1 MKKNEIY
8 TLQCEDDT
16 RLGAGIVRLDNQVIF
31 VPDLLIGELADIR
44 IVKVDKKYAF
54 GKIERIIEPSIN
66 RIETE
71 CEHARVCGGCN
82 YQHIKYTA
90 QLEMKTRQ
98 MTDLFHRSVEES
110 IQVLPAIGCDEPF
123 YYRNKAQFPIQI
135 INDEV
140 KMGFYRKHSNQI
152 VPCDECKIQSR
163 EINEIY
169 QYIKERMTVK
179 TAMGLRHL
187 FIRASY
193 YTKEAQVVF
202 IGRNEKNLK
211 SLVNELSGK
220 FNIVSILFNYNTRN
234 DNVILGDTYK
244 VLYGR
249 DYIYEQCLGLK
260 IQLHFKSFFQV
271 NPLQMEKLYSKAIEM
286 ANLDGTQTCIDL
298 YSGTGTIGLSI
309 SKKSKTVL
317 GVEIVEEAVMNA
329 KENARINNITNCNFL
344 CQDATEFANE
354 YKDKKVDVVF
364 VDPPR
369 KGMTEQGINDIV
381 TMQPDTLIYVS
392 CNPETLARD
401 LKIFKEKG
409 YICQMIQPVDMFAQ
423 TLGLENIAKLV
434 KEKD

>member
-8 TLQCEDDT
+8 TLRCIDDT
-16 RLGAGIVRLDNQVIF
+16 RMGSGIVKLDNQVIF

-44 IVKVDKKYAF
+44 ILKVDKKYAF
-54 GKIERIIEPSIN
+54 GRIEKLIEKSSA

-71 CEHARVCGGCN
+71 CLHARVCGGCN
-82 YQHIKYTA
+82 YQHIQYEE
-90 QLEMKTRQ
+90 QLNMKTRQ
-98 MTDLFHRSVEES
+98 MSDLFHRNVSEDIE
-110 IQVLPAIGCDEPF
+110 VLPTIGCENPF
-123 YYRNKAQFPIQI
+123 YYRNKAQFPIQVV
-135 INDEV
+135 NNEV

-152 VPCDECKIQSR
+152 VPCDECKIQSK

-169 QYIKERMTVK
+169 QYIKERMNVK
-179 TAMGLRHL
+179 MATGLRHL

-202 IGRNEKNLK
+202 IGKSEKNIKNLVEELK
-211 SLVNELSGK
+211 DK

-234 DNVILGDTYK
+234 DNVILGETYK

-249 DYIYEQCLGLK
+249 DYIYEECLGFK

-271 NPLQMEKLYSKAIEM
+271 NPKQMEKLYSKAIEL
-286 ANLDGTQTCIDL
+286 ANLNGTQTCIDL

-309 SKKSKTVL
+309 SSKAKEVL
-317 GVEIVEEAVMNA
+317 GVEIVEEAVLNA
-329 KENARINNITNCNFL
+329 KENARINNIENCNFL
-344 CQDATEFANE
+344 CQDATDFANE

-401 LKIFKEKG
+401 LKIFDEKG
-409 YICQMIQPVDMFAQ
+409 YACSMIQPVDMFAQ
-423 TLGLENIAKLV
+423 TLGLENIAKLI
-434 KEKD
+434 KK